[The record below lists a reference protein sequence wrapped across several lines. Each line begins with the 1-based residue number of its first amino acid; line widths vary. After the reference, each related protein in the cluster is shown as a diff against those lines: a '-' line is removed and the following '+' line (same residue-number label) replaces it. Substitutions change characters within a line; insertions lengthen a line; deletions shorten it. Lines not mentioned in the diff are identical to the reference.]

1 MGRVGSCFDNAA
13 AEAFFSTLEWEVL
26 SRHEFAGTDQARA
39 VVLDWCSRL
48 LQPPPPAQ
56 LCGDDVTD
64 QLRERSRPTGRGIRS
79 PPRSRGKPTFGQ
91 LRRAR
96 RHDRRNPAGLAPDAD
111 IREILDD
118 DPDLPDGFELV
129 TSWVFHGQGYLD
141 LDTAAAAVHS
151 AAMARIRPRA

>member
-1 MGRVGSCFDNAA
+1 MTLSTPRRPQRRLRHAALAPRDTRLPRPPDHKVPRLSVAFGR
-13 AEAFFSTLEWEVL
+13 
-26 SRHEFAGTDQARA
+26 
-39 VVLDWCSRL
+39 
-48 LQPPPPAQ
+48 
-56 LCGDDVTD
+56 
-64 QLRERSRPTGRGIRS
+64 
-79 PPRSRGKPTFGQ
+79 

-96 RHDRRNPAGLAPDAD
+96 RHHQGNPAGLAPDAD

-151 AAMARIRPRA
+151 AAMARIR